1 MVKAEWGTK
10 RACPKCNSRFY
21 DLTKEDPVTCI
32 ACGYAW
38 APEPVL
44 KSKQTM
50 PFEQAKP
57 AAKTEDEVDP
67 ADAEADLD
75 LEVAEAEDTEAPDVD
90 LGDDDDLGDV
100 VAKGED
106 DDI

>member
-10 RACPKCNSRFY
+10 RACPKCNTRFY

-32 ACGYAW
+32 NCGYAW
-38 APEPVL
+38 VPEPVL

-57 AAKTEDEVDP
+57 VAKAEDEVDP
-67 ADAEADLD
+67 IDAEADLD

-90 LGDDDDLGDV
+90 LGDDDDLADV
-100 VAKGED
+100 VTPGED
-106 DDI
+106 EES

>member
-21 DLTKEDPVTCI
+21 DLTQDEPVTCI

-38 APEPVL
+38 IPEPVL
-44 KSKQTM
+44 KSKQTT

-57 AAKTEDEVDP
+57 VSEADGVTGDVAVDE
-67 ADAEADLD
+67 DLD
-75 LEVAEAEDTEAPDVD
+75 LDAEEEVEAPGDD
-90 LGDDDDLGDV
+90 LGDDDDLGTV
-100 VAKGED
+100 VGTGD
-106 DDI
+106 DEES